1 MAQTVENLP
10 TNEEDKEMR
19 IRSLGWENPSEKEM
33 TMHSSILACKV
44 PWAEVP
50 GGLLPMG
57 SQRVRYDWDTNTDI
71 VVEESRSGS
80 LRG

>member
-1 MAQTVENLP
+1 MQ
-10 TNEEDKEMR
+10 EMQVQ
-19 IRSLGWENPSEKEM
+19 SLGGEDSPEKEM
-33 TMHSSILACKV
+33 AMHSSILACKV